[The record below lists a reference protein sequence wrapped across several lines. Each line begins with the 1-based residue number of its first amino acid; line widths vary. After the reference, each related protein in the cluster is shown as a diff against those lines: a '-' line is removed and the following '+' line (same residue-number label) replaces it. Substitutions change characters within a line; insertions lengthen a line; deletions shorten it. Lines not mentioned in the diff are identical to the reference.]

1 MRVMARNWRFPLC
14 LFLNVHSTDDLS
26 PLTQTL
32 ESTSWWKPPFSI
44 NTLLW
49 EIPVL
54 SQKPLVLA
62 VLLWGMTL
70 MLYCGRVYQT
80 NSTQW
85 SLSWWLNKGRQI
97 SRYLISKYLANII
110 ICKLWRMWRNSQL
123 SAPIYQSWR

>member
-1 MRVMARNWRFPLC
+1 MARNWRFPLC

-85 SLSWWLNKGRQI
+85 SLSWWLN
-97 SRYLISKYLANII
+97 
-110 ICKLWRMWRNSQL
+110 
-123 SAPIYQSWR
+123 